1 MHEEKE
7 TKRKR
12 AVKAAELRLDEG
24 SRDLGFV
31 AAPDDLIAPYIAR
44 QESPLEKSV
53 RRIMETPDLQR
64 KWLIAPIAGE
74 IGSVKAKATAK
85 KWARTMTIG
94 GTPVKLQTLAF
105 KRTDGKGWGV
115 AIAYDPNKQL
125 KTRPNESTT
134 VPTTE
139 PEQPIQQ
146 QEQQLSFDDEAQ
158 LGYGN

>member
-1 MHEEKE
+1 MHEE

-12 AVKAAELRLDEG
+12 AVKAAELRLNEG
-24 SRDLGFV
+24 AHDLGFV
-31 AAPDDLIAPYIAR
+31 AAPGDLIAPYIAR

-85 KWARTMTIG
+85 KWARTMTID

-105 KRTDGKGWGV
+105 KHTDGKGWGV
-115 AIAYDPNKQL
+115 AIAYDPDKQP
-125 KTRPNESTT
+125 KPQPHEGTMETTAPQPASAQESG
-134 VPTTE
+134 
-139 PEQPIQQ
+139 QQ
-146 QEQQLSFDDEAQ
+146 QPFGDGMQF
-158 LGYGN
+158 GYNNL